1 MQTASSTPLAL
12 CHLWVPLF
20 QNRELE
26 PRILAGES
34 KRLVAAVCPASVLE
48 NQKMS
53 TVRDALM
60 VAVANPNQLAGIG
73 GNHPKP

>member
-1 MQTASSTPLAL
+1 METASSTPLAL
-12 CHLWVPLF
+12 CHLWVPPF
-20 QNRELE
+20 QNRDLE

-34 KRLVAAVCPASVLE
+34 KRLVAAVCPA
-48 NQKMS
+48 